1 MPNASRVWL
10 EYRPVRIGWVIADRD
25 LANLTTGACLWGG
38 SFNPIIP
45 LYDLELAEQ
54 LVKSFAV
61 DLLIPVRPTDATQA
75 FVNRFVY
82 LARGRW
88 REPIFEQRQCEFAD
102 IRHVVR
108 RIHRRQD
115 NRAKSASTLPTW
127 DQGDWLDPLFSILFG
142 RYPEPSDQVA
152 DYRGG
157 ILRAYD
163 APQLRQGSTR
173 AFSSLL
179 DEFLAGS
186 MRSLT
191 HQTSQLAE
199 AVRRQ
204 RREEMRR
211 ARRRSREARLRP
223 DPLFPERPWT
233 GHARCGARKPEV
245 LLPSFCS
252 RPAGCAG
259 PYAPFA

>member
-157 ILRAYD
+157 IQHRLEIHVCHQR
-163 APQLRQGSTR
+163 RQGERRKMVQTR
-173 AFSSLL
+173 
-179 DEFLAGS
+179 D
-186 MRSLT
+186 
-191 HQTSQLAE
+191 LAE
-199 AVRRQ
+199 YPSGRQ
-204 RREEMRR
+204 RRVEI
-211 ARRRSREARLRP
+211 
-223 DPLFPERPWT
+223 
-233 GHARCGARKPEV
+233 GG
-245 LLPSFCS
+245 
-252 RPAGCAG
+252 
-259 PYAPFA
+259 